1 MTSEERIKRLTSK
14 VESQKKMIGKLLDA
28 LEQMSGQERWTIPW
42 LHKLL
47 LDGQRASGRGMTY
60 GEMESIRAKKLAKTR
75 ELRRSLKRARNSHHP
90 EAKK

>member
-1 MTSEERIKRLTSK
+1 MTPEEQIKRLTNT
-14 VESQKKMIGKLLDA
+14 VERQKKMIGKLLDA
-28 LEQMSGQERWTIPW
+28 LEQVSGHQRWATPW

-60 GEMESIRAKKLAKTR
+60 GEMGSIRTKKLAKTR
-75 ELRRSLKRARNSHHP
+75 ELRRSLKRARNSHPP